1 MNADQGEQHHHR
13 SAFKATGKGRDKSV
27 RGGGGGGVDEYLSIL
42 AEDANI
48 YTDLFH
54 LSPKLEKA
62 NSSPSN
68 QRGTQQ
74 SNCVLQDLNLTS
86 S

>member
-1 MNADQGEQHHHR
+1 MQIGVRQITIEV
-13 SAFKATGKGRDKSV
+13 AFKEIGKCGDKSV
-27 RGGGGGGVDEYLSIL
+27 QRGVDEYLSIL
-42 AEDANI
+42 PEDGNI

-54 LSPKLEKA
+54 LGPKLEKA

-68 QRGTQQ
+68 QRETQQ

-86 S
+86 Y

>member
-1 MNADQGEQHHHR
+1 MKIRVRQITIGVP
-13 SAFKATGKGRDKSV
+13 FKEIGKCRDKSV
-27 RGGGGGGVDEYLSIL
+27 QGGVDEYLSVL
-42 AEDANI
+42 SEDANM

-68 QRGTQQ
+68 QRKTQQ

>member
-1 MNADQGEQHHHR
+1 MQIRVRQITIGVP
-13 SAFKATGKGRDKSV
+13 FKETGKCRDKSGQ
-27 RGGGGGGVDEYLSIL
+27 GGEDEYLSIL
-42 AEDANI
+42 PEDANI
-48 YTDLFH
+48 YRDLFH

-68 QRGTQQ
+68 QRETQQ

>member
-1 MNADQGEQHHHR
+1 MQIRVRQITIGV
-13 SAFKATGKGRDKSV
+13 SFKEIGKCRDKSV
-27 RGGGGGGVDEYLSIL
+27 QRGADEYLSIL
-42 AEDANI
+42 PEDANI

-68 QRGTQQ
+68 QRETQQ

>member
-1 MNADQGEQHHHR
+1 MQIRGRVIAAGVPL
-13 SAFKATGKGRDKSV
+13 KASCKCRDKSV
-27 RGGGGGGVDEYLSIL
+27 QGAAYEYLSTLL
-42 AEDANI
+42 ADANT

-62 NSSPSN
+62 NSSSSN
-68 QRGTQQ
+68 QRETQQ